1 MLTQKQVKEIKR
13 HLDKAQNPLFFFD
26 NDPDGLCS
34 FLLLQRYVKKGKGV
48 AIKSFPALTVDY
60 FRKVEE
66 LKADYIFI
74 LDKPV
79 VSEEFWEEVEKINIP
94 VVWIDHHEINE
105 KDISEFVDYY
115 NPLKNKPQTNEP
127 VTALCYQVTNK
138 REDLWI
144 AVIGC
149 ISDKFVP
156 DFYKE
161 FEKIYP
167 DLVFNTKRKIEYG
180 TSSFAFDVFYKT
192 QIGKILKL
200 FSFALK
206 DTMTNVVHMIKFL
219 MKVETPY
226 EVLEE
231 TNKNHTVHYRF
242 KQIDVKY
249 QKLLRKAELVE
260 KKSKKILFFQY
271 SGDLSVSSDLAN
283 ELSYKFPN
291 KVIVVVY
298 VIGVK
303 ANISVRGKKI
313 RKIILKSIENLEGAT
328 GGGHEDAVGARVRM
342 EDLEKFKENL
352 DMLI

>member
-1 MLTQKQVKEIKR
+1 MLTQKQIKEIKE
-13 HLDKAQNPLFFFD
+13 HLDKAQSPLFFFD

-34 FLLLQRYVKKGKGV
+34 FLLLQRHIKKGKGV
-48 AIKSFPALTVDY
+48 PIKSFPALTVDY

-79 VSEEFWEEVEKINIP
+79 VSEEFWKEVEQINIP

-105 KDISEFVDYY
+105 KNIPEFINYY
-115 NPLKNKPQTNEP
+115 NPLRNKQQTNEP
-127 VTALCYQVTNK
+127 VTALCYQIINK
-138 REDLWI
+138 KEDLWI

-156 DFYKE
+156 DFYSE
-161 FEKIYP
+161 FKKNYP
-167 DLVFNTKRKIEYG
+167 DLAVGSQQDLERN
-180 TSSFAFDVFYKT
+180 AFDIFYKS
-192 QIGKILKL
+192 QIGKIAKI

-206 DTMTNVVHMIKFL
+206 DRTTNVINMLKFL

-226 EVLEE
+226 GVLEE
-231 TNKNHTVHYRF
+231 TNQNYTVHYRF
-242 KQIDVKY
+242 KQIDSKY
-249 QKLLRKAELVE
+249 QKLLRKAEIIE

-291 KVIVVVY
+291 KIVVVVY
-298 VIGVK
+298 VIGAK

-313 RKIILKSIENLEGAT
+313 RKMILKAIESLEGAI
-328 GGGHEDAVGARVRM
+328 GGGHEDAVGAKIKA
-342 EDLEKFKENL
+342 EDLEKFRQNL
-352 DMLI
+352 NTLE